1 MSHVSTITAA
11 RRWLPVA
18 LALALAAC
26 SGKEESAAPAPAA
39 APTAEELERQ
49 REQALDGLRVAYQQP
64 GSVAGFAAA
73 PVIWCASS
81 MM

>member
-26 SGKEESAAPAPAA
+26 SGKEESAAPAAA
-39 APTAEELERQ
+39 TGIKSFLPLQ
-49 REQALDGLRVAYQQP
+49 
-64 GSVAGFAAA
+64 
-73 PVIWCASS
+73 
-81 MM
+81 

>member
-26 SGKEESAAPAPAA
+26 SGKEETAAPAPAA
-39 APTAEELERQ
+39 
-49 REQALDGLRVAYQQP
+49 
-64 GSVAGFAAA
+64 
-73 PVIWCASS
+73 
-81 MM
+81 